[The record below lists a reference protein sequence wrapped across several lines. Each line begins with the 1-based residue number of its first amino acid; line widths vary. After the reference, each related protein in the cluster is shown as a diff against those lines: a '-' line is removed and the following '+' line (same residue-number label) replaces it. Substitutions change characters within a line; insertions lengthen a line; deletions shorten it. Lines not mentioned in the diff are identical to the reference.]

1 MEKADARALLGI
13 GAGASDTEIEAAYH
27 RTVSS
32 DRGFFAS
39 A

>member
-1 MEKADARALLGI
+1 MEKADARALL
-13 GAGASDTEIEAAYH
+13 GAGASDTEIEAACH